1 MKQLKV
7 FFLSLLLL
15 ASGAAQART
24 PVPVIEHQAVPV
36 TAGSGKSLSAEEV
49 CQAARS
55 AAVSRNWSI
64 SHQKEAGMTAAYSW
78 NGNKH
83 TIMVNITC
91 SPDSYS
97 LTYRDSINMKYRMVE
112 GVPNIHPHYNRFVGE
127 LKQAIQNNLQNL

>member
-24 PVPVIEHQAVPV
+24 PVPVVEHQAVPV

-64 SHQKEAGMTAAYSW
+64 SNQKEAGMTAAYSW
-78 NGNKH
+78 NSNKH

-91 SPDSYS
+91 SPDHCCPVK
-97 LTYRDSINMKYRMVE
+97 TRIDSIVWM
-112 GVPNIHPHYNRFVGE
+112 
-127 LKQAIQNNLQNL
+127 